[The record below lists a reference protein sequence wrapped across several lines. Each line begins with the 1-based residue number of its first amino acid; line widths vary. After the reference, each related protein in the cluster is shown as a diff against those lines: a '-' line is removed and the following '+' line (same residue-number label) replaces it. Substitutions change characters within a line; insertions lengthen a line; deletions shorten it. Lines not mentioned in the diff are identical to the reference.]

1 MPTCLSESH
10 TIYYPLFLIKPVIQ
24 HPMFVLT
31 KFSYFI
37 SAASFASLF
46 HVSILTLVYLGPL
59 NFVSN
64 LLGMFMVEKK

>member
-1 MPTCLSESH
+1 
-10 TIYYPLFLIKPVIQ
+10 
-24 HPMFVLT
+24 MFVLT